1 MLAKSQVSNENI
13 TQTIAYFFYE
23 NLLKKYVVN
32 IYLNKFAITKDN
44 PFHVIYFIR
53 KNYTMSQKVVTLGEI
68 MMRLSTPGHER
79 FVQSD
84 SFDVTYGGG
93 EANVAVALSNYG
105 LQGVFVTKVP
115 DNALGQAAINHIRR
129 YGVDTQFIARGGKRL
144 GIYFLET
151 GASMR
156 ASQVIYDRAGAS
168 ISQVDVSEFDLDK
181 ILEGAS
187 WFHTTGITPA
197 LSDQA
202 AALTEAALKA
212 AKAKGI
218 TTSIDLN
225 YRKKLWSK
233 EKAREV
239 MTRLCQ
245 YVDVCIGNEEDADTT
260 LGFKAEGTDVTKG
273 ELNLDG
279 YKSVFKQMKDKFGFK
294 YIASTLRESH
304 SASDNGWSALVY
316 DGNEF
321 YHTKQY
327 EVRIVDRVGSGDSF
341 ASGFIYGLVSGM
353 PMPEAAEF
361 GVAASALKHTIPGDL
376 NHATLSEVKDLMKG
390 DGSGRVQR

>member
-1 MLAKSQVSNENI
+1 MPK
-13 TQTIAYFFYE
+13 
-23 NLLKKYVVN
+23 
-32 IYLNKFAITKDN
+32 
-44 PFHVIYFIR
+44 
-53 KNYTMSQKVVTLGEI
+53 KVVTLGEI
-68 MMRLSTPGHER
+68 MLRLSTPGYER

-105 LQGVFVTKVP
+105 LNGVFVTKVP

-129 YGVDTQFIARGGKRL
+129 YGVDTQFIVRGGSRL

-168 ISQVDVSEFDLDK
+168 VAEMDISEFDFDK
-181 ILEGAS
+181 ILDGAS

-197 LSDQA
+197 LSDKA

-260 LGFKAEGTDVTKG
+260 LGFKAKGTDVTKG

-279 YKSVFKQMKDKFGFK
+279 YKDVFQQMKEKFGFK

-316 DGNEF
+316 DGSEF
-321 YHTKQY
+321 YHTKSY

-341 ASGFIYGLVSGM
+341 ASGFIYGLVTGM
-353 PMPEAAEF
+353 PMADAAEF

-376 NHATLSEVKDLMKG
+376 NHATLNDVKELMKG

>member
-1 MLAKSQVSNENI
+1 M
-13 TQTIAYFFYE
+13 
-23 NLLKKYVVN
+23 
-32 IYLNKFAITKDN
+32 
-44 PFHVIYFIR
+44 P
-53 KNYTMSQKVVTLGEI
+53 QKVVTLGEI
-68 MMRLSTPGHER
+68 MMRLSTPGFER
-79 FVQSD
+79 FVQNNH
-84 SFDVTYGGG
+84 FDVTYGGG
-93 EANVAVALSNYG
+93 EANVAVALANYG
-105 LQGVFVTKVP
+105 LDGVFVTKVP

-129 YGVDTQFIARGGKRL
+129 FGVDTRFIARGGNRL

-168 ISQVDVSEFDLDK
+168 IADVAISEFDFDK
-181 ILEGAS
+181 IFNGAS

-197 LSDQA
+197 LSDKA
-202 AALTEAALKA
+202 AALTEAALQA
-212 AKAKGI
+212 AKARGI

-239 MTRLCQ
+239 MTRLCR
-245 YVDVCIGNEEDADTT
+245 YVDVCIGNEEDADTM
-260 LGFKAEGTDVTKG
+260 LGFKAEGTDITKG
-273 ELNLDG
+273 ELNLEG
-279 YKSVFKQMKDKFGFK
+279 YKNVFEQMKEKFGFK

-316 DGNEF
+316 DGHEF

-341 ASGFIYGLVSGM
+341 ASGFIYGLVTGL
-353 PMPEAAEF
+353 PMQEAAEF

-376 NHATLSEVKDLMKG
+376 NHATLQEVRELMKG

>member
-1 MLAKSQVSNENI
+1 MPA
-13 TQTIAYFFYE
+13 
-23 NLLKKYVVN
+23 
-32 IYLNKFAITKDN
+32 
-44 PFHVIYFIR
+44 
-53 KNYTMSQKVVTLGEI
+53 KVVTLGEI
-68 MMRLSTPGHER
+68 MMRLSTPGFQR
-79 FVQSD
+79 FVQAEQ
-84 SFDVTYGGG
+84 FDITYGGG
-93 EANVAVALSNYG
+93 EANVAAALCNYG
-105 LQGVFVTKVP
+105 LQGVFVSKVP
-115 DNALGQAAINHIRR
+115 DNALGQSAINHLRR
-129 YGVDTQFIARGGKRL
+129 YGVDTRFVARGGKRL

-168 ISQVDVSEFDLDK
+168 IAEVELSDFDFDA
-181 ILEGAS
+181 IFEGAD

-197 LSDQA
+197 LSDK
-202 AALTEAALKA
+202 AALVAEAALKA
-212 AKAKGI
+212 ARAKGI

-239 MTRLCQ
+239 MTNLCQ
-245 YVDVCIGNEEDADTT
+245 YVDVCIGNEEDAETT

-279 YKSVFKQMKDKFGFK
+279 YKSVFAQMKEKFGFK

-316 DGNEF
+316 NGTDF
-321 YHTKQY
+321 YHTRQY

-341 ASGFIYGLVSGM
+341 ASGFIYGLVTGM
-353 PMPEAAEF
+353 AMNDAAEF

-376 NHATLSEVKDLMKG
+376 NHATLSDVQGLMKG
-390 DGSGRVQR
+390 DASGRVQR

>member
-1 MLAKSQVSNENI
+1 
-13 TQTIAYFFYE
+13 
-23 NLLKKYVVN
+23 
-32 IYLNKFAITKDN
+32 
-44 PFHVIYFIR
+44 
-53 KNYTMSQKVVTLGEI
+53 MSKKVVTLGEI
-68 MMRLSTPGHER
+68 MLRLSTPDYKR

-93 EANVAVALSNYG
+93 EANVAAALCNYG
-105 LQGVFVTKVP
+105 LNGTFVTKVP
-115 DNALGQAAINHIRR
+115 NNPIGQSAINHLRR
-129 YGVDTQFIARGGKRL
+129 YGVDTQFIVRGGDRL
-144 GIYFLET
+144 GIYFLES

-156 ASQVIYDRAGAS
+156 ASQVLYDRAGAS
-168 ISQVDVSEFDLDK
+168 IAEVELDEFDFDK
-181 ILEGAS
+181 ILEGAD

-197 LSDQA
+197 LSDKA
-202 AALTEAALKA
+202 AAVAEAALRT

-239 MTRLCQ
+239 MTKLCKW
-245 YVDVCIGNEEDADTT
+245 VDVCIGNEEDADTT

-273 ELNLDG
+273 ELNLEG
-279 YKSVFKQMKDKFGFK
+279 YKSVFKQMNEKFGFK

-316 DGNEF
+316 DGNDF
-321 YHTKQY
+321 YHTKNY

-341 ASGFIYGLVSGM
+341 ASGFIFGLVTGM
-353 PMPEAAEF
+353 SLSESAEF

-376 NHATLSEVKDLMKG
+376 NHATLKEVKELMKG

>member
-1 MLAKSQVSNENI
+1 MPK
-13 TQTIAYFFYE
+13 
-23 NLLKKYVVN
+23 
-32 IYLNKFAITKDN
+32 
-44 PFHVIYFIR
+44 
-53 KNYTMSQKVVTLGEI
+53 KVVTLGEI
-68 MMRLSTPGHER
+68 MLRLSTPDYKR
-79 FVQSD
+79 FVTSD

-93 EANVAVALSNYG
+93 EANVAAAICNYG
-105 LQGVFVTKVP
+105 ENGTFVTKVP
-115 DNALGQAAINHIRR
+115 NNAIGQAAINHLRR
-129 YGVDTQFIARGGKRL
+129 FGVDTQYIARGGKRL

-156 ASQVIYDRAGAS
+156 ASQVIYDRADAA
-168 ISQVDVSEFDLDK
+168 ISEVDASEFDFDK
-181 ILEGAS
+181 IFEGAD

-197 LSDQA
+197 LSDKS

-239 MTRLCQ
+239 MTHLAQ
-245 YVDVCIGNEEDADTT
+245 YVDVCIGNEEDAETT
-260 LGFKAEGTDVTKG
+260 LGFTAHGTDITKG
-273 ELNLDG
+273 ELHLEG
-279 YKSVFKQMKDKFGFK
+279 YKDVFKQMKEKLGFK
-294 YIASTLRESH
+294 YIASTLRESY

-316 DGNEF
+316 DGSEF
-321 YHTKQY
+321 YETKKYQ
-327 EVRIVDRVGSGDSF
+327 VRIIDRVGSGDSF
-341 ASGFIYGLVSGM
+341 ASGFIYGLVTGM
-353 PMPEAAEF
+353 AMKDAAEF

-390 DGSGRVQR
+390 DASGRVQR

>member
-1 MLAKSQVSNENI
+1 
-13 TQTIAYFFYE
+13 
-23 NLLKKYVVN
+23 
-32 IYLNKFAITKDN
+32 
-44 PFHVIYFIR
+44 
-53 KNYTMSQKVVTLGEI
+53 MSKKVVTLGEI
-68 MMRLSTPGHER
+68 MMRLTTPGYQR
-79 FVQSD
+79 FVQSE

-93 EANVAVALSNYG
+93 EANVATALCNYG
-105 LQGVFVTKVP
+105 LNGVFVSKVP
-115 DNALGQAAINHIRR
+115 DTAIGQSAINHLRR
-129 YGVDTQFIARGGKRL
+129 YGVDTQHVARGGERL
-144 GIYFLET
+144 GIYFLEI

-156 ASQVIYDRAGAS
+156 ASQVIYDRAYAS
-168 ISQVDVSEFDLDK
+168 ITDADISDFDFDK
-181 ILEGAS
+181 IFEGAD

-197 LSDQA
+197 LSDKA

-212 AKAKGI
+212 ARERGI

-239 MTRLCQ
+239 MSRLCQ
-245 YVDVCIGNEEDADTT
+245 YVDVCVGNEEDANDM
-260 LGFKAEGTDVTKG
+260 LGFVSQGTDVTKG

-279 YKSVFKQMKDKFGFK
+279 FKDVCRQMKEKFGFK
-294 YIASTLRESH
+294 YIASTLRESY

-316 DGNEF
+316 DGTEF
-321 YHTKQY
+321 YHTKEY

-341 ASGFIYGLVSGM
+341 ASGFIYGLVTGKSM
-353 PMPEAAEF
+353 KDSADF

-376 NHATLSEVKDLMKG
+376 NHATLSDVENLVKG

>member
-1 MLAKSQVSNENI
+1 
-13 TQTIAYFFYE
+13 
-23 NLLKKYVVN
+23 
-32 IYLNKFAITKDN
+32 
-44 PFHVIYFIR
+44 
-53 KNYTMSQKVVTLGEI
+53 MSKKVVTLGEI
-68 MMRLSTPGHER
+68 MLRLSTPGFQR

-105 LQGVFVTKVP
+105 LNGVFVSKVP
-115 DNALGQAAINHIRR
+115 DNAIGQSAINHLRR
-129 YGVDTQFIARGGKRL
+129 YGVDTQHVALGGERL

-168 ISQVDVSEFDLDK
+168 IADVDASEFNWDA
-181 ILEGAS
+181 IFEGAD

-197 LSDQA
+197 LSDKA

-212 AKAKGI
+212 AKERGI

-233 EKAREV
+233 EKAQSV
-239 MTRLCQ
+239 MTELCK
-245 YVDVCIGNEEDADTT
+245 YVDVCIGNEEDAETT
-260 LGFKAEGTDVTKG
+260 LGFKAAHSDITKG

-279 YKSVFKQMKDKFGFK
+279 YKDVIRQMKEKFGFK
-294 YIASTLRESH
+294 YIASSLRESY
-304 SASDNGWSALVY
+304 SASDNGWSALVS

-321 YHTKQY
+321 YHTRKY
-327 EVRIVDRVGSGDSF
+327 DVRIVDRVGSGDSF
-341 ASGFIYGLVSGM
+341 ASGLIYGLVTGM
-353 PMPEAAEF
+353 SMADSAEF

-376 NHATLSEVKDLMKG
+376 NHATLSDV
-390 DGSGRVQR
+390 

>member
-1 MLAKSQVSNENI
+1 
-13 TQTIAYFFYE
+13 
-23 NLLKKYVVN
+23 
-32 IYLNKFAITKDN
+32 
-44 PFHVIYFIR
+44 
-53 KNYTMSQKVVTLGEI
+53 MSKKVVTLGEI
-68 MMRLSTPGHER
+68 MLRLSTPGFER
-79 FVQSD
+79 FVQAD
-84 SFDVTYGGG
+84 SLDVTYGGG

-105 LQGVFVTKVP
+105 LNGTFVTKVP
-115 DNALGQAAINHIRR
+115 DNAIGQAAINHVRR
-129 YGVDTQFIARGGKRL
+129 YGVDTQYIARGGKRL

-168 ISQVDVSEFDLDK
+168 IADVDASEFDFDK
-181 ILEGAS
+181 IFEGAD

-197 LSDQA
+197 LSDKA

-239 MTRLCQ
+239 MTKLCQ

-260 LGFKAEGTDVTKG
+260 LGFKAGETDVTKG
-273 ELNLDG
+273 ELHLEGFKD
-279 YKSVFKQMKDKFGFK
+279 VFQQMKEKFGFK
-294 YIASTLRESH
+294 YIASSLRESH

-316 DGNEF
+316 DGTEF
-321 YHTKQY
+321 YHTRKY

-341 ASGFIYGLVSGM
+341 ASGLIYGLVTGM
-353 PMPEAAEF
+353 PMKDAAEF

-376 NHATLSEVKDLMKG
+376 NHATLEDVKGLMKG
-390 DGSGRVQR
+390 DASGRVQR

>member
-1 MLAKSQVSNENI
+1 MPK
-13 TQTIAYFFYE
+13 
-23 NLLKKYVVN
+23 
-32 IYLNKFAITKDN
+32 
-44 PFHVIYFIR
+44 
-53 KNYTMSQKVVTLGEI
+53 KVVTLGEI
-68 MMRLSTPGHER
+68 MMRLSTPGYER

-93 EANVAVALSNYG
+93 EANVAAAICNYG
-105 LQGVFVTKVP
+105 NNGTFVTKVP
-115 DNALGQAAINHIRR
+115 DNALGQAAINHLRR
-129 YGVDTQFIARGGKRL
+129 YGVDTQFIAKGGQRL

-156 ASQVIYDRAGAS
+156 GSQVIYDRAGAS
-168 ISQVDVSEFDLDK
+168 IADAEVKDFNFDK
-181 ILEGAS
+181 ILEGAD

-197 LSDQA
+197 LSDKCA
-202 AALTEAALKA
+202 AVAEAALKA

-233 EKAREV
+233 EKAKEV
-239 MTRLCQ
+239 MARLCE
-245 YVDVCIGNEEDADTT
+245 YVDVCIGNEEDAETT
-260 LGFKAEGTDVTKG
+260 LGFKSKGTDVTKG
-273 ELNLDG
+273 ELNLEG
-279 YKSVFKQMKDKFGFK
+279 YKDVFQQMKEKFGFK

-321 YHTKQY
+321 YHTKEY

-341 ASGFIYGLVSGM
+341 ASGFIYALVSGM
-353 PMPEAAEF
+353 NLKDAAEF

-376 NHATLSEVKDLMKG
+376 NHATLSEVKGLMKG
-390 DGSGRVQR
+390 DASGRVQR

>member
-1 MLAKSQVSNENI
+1 LSPQGVPFNKAENYYSI
-13 TQTIAYFFYE
+13 KE
-23 NLLKKYVVN
+23 
-32 IYLNKFAITKDN
+32 
-44 PFHVIYFIR
+44 
-53 KNYTMSQKVVTLGEI
+53 KNMSKKVVTLGEI
-68 MMRLSTPGHER
+68 MLRLSTPDFKR

-84 SFDVTYGGG
+84 TFDVTYGGG
-93 EANVAVALSNYG
+93 EANVSAALCNYG
-105 LQGVFVTKVP
+105 LHGTFVTKVP
-115 DNALGQAAINHIRR
+115 NNPIGQSAINHLRR
-129 YGVDTQFIARGGKRL
+129 YGVDTQFIVRGGDRL

-156 ASQVIYDRAGAS
+156 ASQVVYDRSGAS
-168 ISQVDVSEFDLDK
+168 IADVDSTEFDFDK
-181 ILEGAS
+181 ILDGAV

-197 LSDQA
+197 LSDKA

-225 YRKKLWSK
+225 YRKKLWTK

-239 MTRLCQ
+239 MTKLCQ

-260 LGFKAEGTDVTKG
+260 LGFKAAHTDVTKG

-279 YKSVFKQMKDKFGFK
+279 FKDVFKQMKEKFGFK
-294 YIASTLRESH
+294 FIASSLRESH

-316 DGNEF
+316 DGTEF

-327 EVRIVDRVGSGDSF
+327 NVRIIDRVGSGDSF
-341 ASGFIYGLVSGM
+341 ASGLIYGLVTGM
-353 PMPEAAEF
+353 PMNEAAEF

>member
-1 MLAKSQVSNENI
+1 
-13 TQTIAYFFYE
+13 
-23 NLLKKYVVN
+23 
-32 IYLNKFAITKDN
+32 
-44 PFHVIYFIR
+44 
-53 KNYTMSQKVVTLGEI
+53 
-68 MMRLSTPGHER
+68 
-79 FVQSD
+79 
-84 SFDVTYGGG
+84 
-93 EANVAVALSNYG
+93 
-105 LQGVFVTKVP
+105 
-115 DNALGQAAINHIRR
+115 
-129 YGVDTQFIARGGKRL
+129 L

-156 ASQVIYDRAGAS
+156 ASQVVYDRADAS
-168 ISQVDVSEFDLDK
+168 ISEVDASEFDFDK
-181 ILEGAS
+181 IFEGAD

-197 LSDQA
+197 LSDKA
-202 AALTEAALKA
+202 AALTLAALKA

-233 EKAREV
+233 EKARQV
-239 MTRLCQ
+239 MTELCQ

-260 LGFKAEGTDVTKG
+260 LGFTSEGTDVTKG

-316 DGNEF
+316 DGTEF

-341 ASGFIYGLVSGM
+341 ASGFIFGLVTGM
-353 PMPEAAEF
+353 KMGDAAEF
-361 GVAASALKHTIPGDL
+361 GVAASAIKHTIPGDL
-376 NHATLSEVKDLMKG
+376 NHATLNEVQELVKG

>member
-1 MLAKSQVSNENI
+1 MDI
-13 TQTIAYFFYE
+13 
-23 NLLKKYVVN
+23 
-32 IYLNKFAITKDN
+32 
-44 PFHVIYFIR
+44 
-53 KNYTMSQKVVTLGEI
+53 
-68 MMRLSTPGHER
+68 
-79 FVQSD
+79 
-84 SFDVTYGGG
+84 
-93 EANVAVALSNYG
+93 
-105 LQGVFVTKVP
+105 
-115 DNALGQAAINHIRR
+115 
-129 YGVDTQFIARGGKRL
+129 
-144 GIYFLET
+144 
-151 GASMR
+151 
-156 ASQVIYDRAGAS
+156 
-168 ISQVDVSEFDLDK
+168 SEFDFDK
-181 ILEGAS
+181 ILDGAS

-197 LSDQA
+197 LSDKS

-212 AKAKGI
+212 AKSKGI

-260 LGFKAEGTDVTKG
+260 LGFTSKGTDVTKG

-279 YKSVFKQMKDKFGFK
+279 YKDVFQQMKAKFGFK

-316 DGNEF
+316 DGTEF
-321 YHTKQY
+321 YHSKQY

-353 PMPEAAEF
+353 PMNEAAEF
-361 GVAASALKHTIPGDL
+361 GVAASAIKHTIPGDL
-376 NHATLSEVKDLMKG
+376 NHATLNEVKELMKG